1 MRIRVVGGG
10 EAGDPSKPE
19 DERLALFVAGDDAK
33 AKSLVIRTIEKLGF
47 TPLDTGG
54 LADGG
59 CRQQPGNPIY
69 AADLT
74 CKQARE
80 ALTQ

>member
-1 MRIRVVGGG
+1 M
-10 EAGDPSKPE
+10 
-19 DERLALFVAGDDAK
+19 
-33 AKSLVIRTIEKLGF
+33 IEKLGF

-74 CKQARE
+74 SKQARE

>member
-1 MRIRVVGGG
+1 LPCEPPHHPTFLGR
-10 EAGDPSKPE
+10 AS
-19 DERLALFVAGDDAK
+19 AGDDAK
-33 AKSLVIRTIEKLGF
+33 AKSLVIRMTEKLGF

-59 CRQQPGNPIY
+59 RRQQAGNLIY

-74 CKQARE
+74 AKQARE

>member
-1 MRIRVVGGG
+1 M
-10 EAGDPSKPE
+10 
-19 DERLALFVAGDDAK
+19 
-33 AKSLVIRTIEKLGF
+33 TEKLGF

-54 LADGG
+54 LADRGR
-59 CRQQPGNPIY
+59 RQQAGNLSY

-74 CKQARE
+74 AKQARE